1 MGGAQKSMLHP
12 YDDLDLTFRELIGF
26 AKMFS
31 KGGKFREKVDGC
43 NLTWRFDGDEF
54 YLARNWGHFRDGG
67 ITMTSYREYLTGH
80 PAEAQFTRALDRLAK
95 LRGIMGCIGFHKDY
109 GDEVWIN
116 MEVIDKLDPQ
126 MLRYDHDCF
135 VIHNLCRF
143 VDGKKPYVQNVL
155 IKEISLAKMAEILCV
170 SGIRV
175 LHAPHV
181 ETDRMHPTHYR
192 KFQEFMM
199 SIMSQSKLGLDDTL
213 RDYVQRSVIEAL
225 QCETPIDF
233 DDALKLS
240 ENVSGKGKHNIK
252 QIREKYDEE
261 SQRCINEL
269 CLSSNRIK
277 ATNRIMMCIKH
288 AWLDFGANCLEG
300 VCSSLIDDPIRARDR
315 IDDMIDFN
323 AEVVDK
329 HRLSKPN
336 VYHGFMRQ
344 LETFVSFDVE
354 AQIIEGFVF
363 ESEGTRYK
371 LTGAFQSLN
380 NICGTARYQL
390 GELFPEE

>member
-1 MGGAQKSMLHP
+1 MGGAQKSMFHP

-43 NLTWRFDGDEF
+43 NLTWRFDGEDF
-54 YLARNWGHFRDGG
+54 RLARNYSHFRAGG
-67 ITMTSYREYLTGH
+67 ITTTQYREYLKGH
-80 PAEAQFTRALDRLAK
+80 PAEGQFTRSLDRLEK
-95 LRGIMGCIGFHKDY
+95 LRDVMTCIGFHKDY
-109 GDEVWIN
+109 GNEVWIN
-116 MEVIDKLDPQ
+116 MEVIDKQDPQ

-135 VIHNLCRF
+135 VIHNLCKF
-143 VDGKKPYVQNVL
+143 VDGKSPHTENVDTN
-155 IKEISLAKMAEILCV
+155 EISLAKMAEILCI
-170 SGIRV
+170 SGVRV

-181 ETDRMHPTHYR
+181 EVPRVHPTHYR
-192 KFQEFMM
+192 KFQEFMV
-199 SIMSQSKLGLDDTL
+199 SIVSQSKLGLDDTL
-213 RDYVQRSVIEAL
+213 RDYVQRSIIELL
-225 QCETPIDF
+225 QRKASIEF
-233 DDALKLS
+233 DDALHLS
-240 ENVSGKGKHNIK
+240 ENVSGKGKHNIR

-261 SQRCINEL
+261 SQEVINNV

-277 ATNRIMMCIKH
+277 AINHEMLCIKH

-300 VCSSLIDDPIRARDR
+300 MCSSLVDNPERARAR

-323 AEVVDK
+323 VDVVDK
-329 HRLSKPN
+329 HRLKQSN
-336 VYHGFMRQ
+336 VYHGFIKQ
-344 LETFVSFDVE
+344 LETFVNFDVE

-363 ESEGTRYK
+363 ETERARYK

>member
-43 NLTWRFDGDEF
+43 NLTWRFNGEDF
-54 YLARNWGHFRDGG
+54 LLARNYSHFRAGG
-67 ITMTSYREYLTGH
+67 ITTTEYREYLKGH
-80 PAEAQFTRALDRLAK
+80 PAEGQFTRSLNRLEK
-95 LRGIMGCIGFHKDY
+95 LRDAMTCIGFYEDY

-116 MEVIDKLDPQ
+116 MEVIDKQEPQ

-135 VIHNLCRF
+135 VIHNLCKF
-143 VDGKKPYVQNVL
+143 IDGKRPHTENVDT
-155 IKEISLAKMAEILCV
+155 KEISLSKMAEILCI
-170 SGIRV
+170 SGVRV

-181 ETDRMHPTHYR
+181 KVDRMHPTHYR

-199 SIMSQSKLGLDDTL
+199 SILSQCKLGFDDTL
-213 RDYVQRSVIEAL
+213 RDYVQRSIIEAL
-225 QCETPIDF
+225 QQETPIDF

-261 SQRCINEL
+261 AQRCINDM

-277 ATNRIMMCIKH
+277 ATNRVMMCIKH

-300 VCSSLIDDPIRARDR
+300 VQSSLIDDPIRARDR

-329 HRLSKPN
+329 HRLGQPN
-336 VYHGFMRQ
+336 VYFGFTRQ
-344 LETFVSFDVE
+344 LETFVNFDVE

-363 ESEGTRYK
+363 ETERARYK